1 MYETFFGLTERPFTL
16 RPDPSF
22 LYLSRHHS
30 LALGML
36 EFGLTGQAG
45 IVVVTGEVGAGK
57 TTLIRHFLKRD
68 NPNATIGVISNTHSG
83 FGDAL
88 EWACEALSIKAG
100 SNKRPSRYQAFT
112 KYLVQQYGAGQQVV
126 LIVDEAQNLNVPAL
140 EDLRLLS
147 R

>member
-30 LALGML
+30 LALSML

-45 IVVVTGEVGAGK
+45 FVMVTGEVGAGK
-57 TTLIRHFLKRD
+57 TTLIRHVLKRD
-68 NPNATIGVISNTHSG
+68 IPT
-83 FGDAL
+83 
-88 EWACEALSIKAG
+88 
-100 SNKRPSRYQAFT
+100 RPSESSPIPMPVSATSSNGRA
-112 KYLVQQYGAGQQVV
+112 
-126 LIVDEAQNLNVPAL
+126 
-140 EDLRLLS
+140 R